1 MEIAVRRVYDWAS
14 SLPPRVVFAARL
26 AFGLLA
32 IAVVGTTVDWQTVT
46 DKLDGLLLPIL
57 AGIAFMLPALMIM
70 ALRWKLLIGNETPR
84 RFSFSSAVRG
94 SFRGPFF
101 NLVMPGLVAGD
112 VARSYYAS
120 VRAQITYSRSFLI
133 VITERLFGL
142 LSLCLLAG
150 IGLALNDH
158 LERFTRVQG
167 VHFALGL
174 TLVAAVVLLGV
185 GLTQRYS
192 RVPLL
197 LFPWLLILSII
208 GQSADLVLVHFY
220 GRVLSVNIPLEV
232 LLLVLPLVFL
242 ASVIP
247 LTPGGLGVREFT
259 LTALLSLA
267 GIPVNEAALVA
278 LMMFATKTGFGLLCG
293 IALLEG
299 DERGWLPVRDR
310 RAP

>member
-1 MEIAVRRVYDWAS
+1 MIKTARTAAGLEKSGNSESAGRICS
-14 SLPPRVVFAARL
+14 KARL
-26 AFGLLA
+26 WALA
-32 IAVVGTTVDWQTVT
+32 IAVVGTTVDWPTVT

-57 AGIAFMLPALMIM
+57 AGIAFMLPALIIM
-70 ALRWKLLIGNETPR
+70 ALRWKLLIGTETPR
-84 RFSFSSAVRG
+84 RFSFPNAIRG

-112 VARSYYAS
+112 VARSHYAS

-150 IGLALNDH
+150 IGFALNDH
-158 LERFTRVQG
+158 LERFTRVPG

-197 LFPWLLILSII
+197 LFPLLLILSII

-220 GRVLSVNIPLEV
+220 GRVLSGTSRWKCSCLYSPSCSW
-232 LLLVLPLVFL
+232 P
-242 ASVIP
+242 P
-247 LTPGGLGVREFT
+247 
-259 LTALLSLA
+259 
-267 GIPVNEAALVA
+267 
-278 LMMFATKTGFGLLCG
+278 
-293 IALLEG
+293 
-299 DERGWLPVRDR
+299 
-310 RAP
+310 